1 MLTVA
6 TLEEYLAEEIGPYF
20 AVCKLNATPT
30 LDGSNKDMRGVIR
43 DAVESAGGSVADWPA
58 VTDADV
64 GTIQVAPSRF
74 GKIMVLR
81 GLEKAWGNW
90 PKWDQKDGDAEH
102 KLRGLGDALLK
113 RIDQLKSDL
122 AAAPG
127 EEGGEIVVAD
137 APEIGQIQA
146 GSYIPN
152 DPFRWVRGPFPY

>member
-1 MLTVA
+1 
-6 TLEEYLAEEIGPYF
+6 
-20 AVCKLNATPT
+20 
-30 LDGSNKDMRGVIR
+30 
-43 DAVESAGGSVADWPA
+43 VESAGGSVADWPA